1 MSLGD
6 GNPLQ
11 YSCQGQRSLVG
22 YSIYTDAYTCMHTH
36 THTRTNTG
44 ISFPNLKARGK
55 FGVRLIE
62 LKLQDSSVM
71 GPP

>member
-1 MSLGD
+1 M
-6 GNPLQ
+6 GN
-11 YSCQGQRSLVG
+11 
-22 YSIYTDAYTCMHTH
+22 SIYTDAYTCMHTH
-36 THTRTNTG
+36 TNTG

-55 FGVRLIE
+55 FSVRLIK

>member
-1 MSLGD
+1 MATHSSILAWRIPWTEEPG
-6 GNPLQ
+6 GLQ
-11 YSCQGQRSLVG
+11 YIHRC
-22 YSIYTDAYTCMHTH
+22 IHMHAH